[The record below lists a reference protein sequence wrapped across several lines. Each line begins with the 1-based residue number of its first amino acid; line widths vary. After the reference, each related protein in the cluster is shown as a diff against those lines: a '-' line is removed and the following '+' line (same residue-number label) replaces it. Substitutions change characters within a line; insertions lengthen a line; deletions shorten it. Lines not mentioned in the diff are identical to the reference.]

1 MQEGEGEVVDPL
13 QAKSFPTHRNPFF
26 SEGKGKRRHA
36 NSLYSDYSSVV
47 FFHNPIIHCL
57 SYFSGSK
64 AEGSS
69 IWSRPALCSSQEPP
83 SNHRYIS
90 KKHKHCKVVTKIII
104 INPLSESPIKHYK
117 HYSITRAYQGETFFW
132 GLVPQVKT
140 FSFKENTP

>member
-1 MQEGEGEVVDPL
+1 MWIHYKPSLFQHIG
-13 QAKSFPTHRNPFF
+13 TH
-26 SEGKGKRRHA
+26 SSLKGKVSAATLTRYIPIIHP
-36 NSLYSDYSSVV
+36 SY
-47 FFHNPIIHCL
+47 FFYNPIIHCL

-69 IWSRPALCSSQEPP
+69 IWSRSALCSSQEPP

-132 GLVPQVKT
+132 GLVPQVKN